1 LWDGGDCEEIAVDWV
16 LPGAT
21 CDCVGTCMTE
31 EACAAYAPDCISI
44 FTHFATAAEGC
55 SQTDFQLDCTL
66 WDFQLGFCDDGASA
80 LLHAEQGFPARTTA
94 LPLAYLGGR
103 KLDDESEEGDGADDE
118 DKEVD
123 DDDDDDGDNGFNTEV
138 KKGTMPSPPMP
149 IGGWG
154 RATTE
159 VVQVGGWLGPHRT
172 VGPGAYMAYV
182 RERAGERSE
191 RATEASAE
199 VG

>member
-1 LWDGGDCEEIAVDWV
+1 
-16 LPGAT
+16 
-21 CDCVGTCMTE
+21 MTE

-44 FTHFATAAEGC
+44 FTHFATSAEGC

-118 DKEVD
+118 VKEV